1 MDDAGRMCAGE
12 RLADLQSEVAD
23 PRPWQTPSAGHGG
36 GQVLSLQPLHRVEA
50 GAVGQGPEV
59 QHLDDVAVAL
69 AELRRDPRLA
79 QESLAGRGAVAEF
92 SAQHLDGAT
101 AAEKDLLGDVDRAHA
116 TFAEAREEPVAP
128 LEFGADEVSP
138 AVHLP
143 PTIAQGSRRSHCIGL
158 VISWRGVLLAFSRSP
173 RGVTV
178 CLVAALALA
187 SPTIRAAPSI
197 ESADAEGERFRRE
210 AKEATQPREAAELL
224 RMAVDRWV
232 SILAANPEGLDHQV
246 LREQAY
252 CYATE
257 DLLRANELA
266 PDPALVD
273 RGAELSR
280 EYLAELE
287 RVYAAKRPSPN
298 FCIPEERAA
307 EFARLRPTSVEK
319 PGSAP
324 PVDPLPNGPAVSGPP
339 PRRWPVIGMW
349 SALGV
354 TVGFGAAALGTSLAL
369 RHDPDDPTNASKQ
382 GPVYKDLQAAIVDHP
397 ELNQRSNNL
406 CAREVRSQDVDLVG
420 PCRTYDAW
428 IASTVLFA
436 AAAVTTAAFLGVVLR
451 DRARGRR
458 GERPSFAA
466 SPTRGGAFVQ
476 LRLRF

>member
-1 MDDAGRMCAGE
+1 M
-12 RLADLQSEVAD
+12 
-23 PRPWQTPSAGHGG
+23 
-36 GQVLSLQPLHRVEA
+36 
-50 GAVGQGPEV
+50 
-59 QHLDDVAVAL
+59 
-69 AELRRDPRLA
+69 
-79 QESLAGRGAVAEF
+79 
-92 SAQHLDGAT
+92 
-101 AAEKDLLGDVDRAHA
+101 
-116 TFAEAREEPVAP
+116 
-128 LEFGADEVSP
+128 
-138 AVHLP
+138 
-143 PTIAQGSRRSHCIGL
+143 
-158 VISWRGVLLAFSRSP
+158 LLAFSRSP

-187 SPTIRAAPSI
+187 SPTIRAAPST
-197 ESADAEGERFRRE
+197 ESADAEGEHFRRE
-210 AKEATQPREAAELL
+210 AKAIEATEPRRAAELL
-224 RMAVDRWV
+224 RKAVDRWV
-232 SILAANPEGLDHQV
+232 SILAANPEGPHL
-246 LREQAY
+246 LREAAF
-252 CYATE
+252 CNATE
-257 DLLRANELA
+257 DLLGANKLA

-287 RVYAAKRPSPN
+287 RVDATRPSPEY
-298 FCIPEERAA
+298 CIPEDRAA
-307 EFARLRPTSVEK
+307 DFARLRPASVEK

-324 PVDPLPNGPAVSGPP
+324 PVDPLPNVPAVSGPP

-369 RHDPDDPTNASKQ
+369 RHDPDDPTDASKQ
-382 GPVYKDLQAAIVDHP
+382 GPVYKDIQAAIVDRP
-397 ELNQRSNNL
+397 ELNLRSNNL

-451 DRARGRR
+451 DRARRRR
-458 GERPSFAA
+458 GELPSFAA